1 MNKKLIRD
9 KYLKE
14 KDMDKVVDI
23 ILVDEQLDNKHVV
36 AFGVPKELG
45 ESIAD
50 IVNKAIKLDGDEQI
64 RVCCR
69 EGECDYVRLVREITD
84 MIVDI
89 REERAMKG
97 NV

>member
-1 MNKKLIRD
+1 
-9 KYLKE
+9 
-14 KDMDKVVDI
+14 MDKVVDI
-23 ILVDEQLDNKHVV
+23 VLVDEQLDNEHIV

-69 EGECDYVRLVREITD
+69 EYEHDYVKMIKEITD
-84 MIVDI
+84 RIVDI
-89 REERAMKG
+89 REEREIKG
-97 NV
+97 K

>member
-1 MNKKLIRD
+1 MNK
-9 KYLKE
+9 
-14 KDMDKVVDI
+14 DMNKVVDI
-23 ILVDEQLDNKHVV
+23 VLVDEQLDNEYIV
-36 AFGVPKELG
+36 AFWVPKELG

-69 EGECDYVRLVREITD
+69 EYEHDYVRLVRKITD

-89 REERAMKG
+89 REEREIKG
-97 NV
+97 K

>member
-1 MNKKLIRD
+1 MNK
-9 KYLKE
+9 
-14 KDMDKVVDI
+14 DMNKVVDI
-23 ILVDEQLDNKHVV
+23 VLVDEQLDNEYIV

-69 EGECDYVRLVREITD
+69 EYEHDYVKMIKEITD
-84 MIVDI
+84 RIVGI
-89 REERAMKG
+89 KIERAMKG
-97 NV
+97 K

>member
-23 ILVDEQLDNKHVV
+23 VLVDEKQNDECVIEY
-36 AFGVPKELG
+36 GVPKELG

-50 IVNKAIKLDGDEQI
+50 IVNKAIELDGDEQI

-69 EGECDYVRLVREITD
+69 EYEHDYVKMIKEITD
-84 MIVDI
+84 RVI
-89 REERAMKG
+89 RIKKG
-97 NV
+97 RG

>member
-9 KYLKE
+9 KYLK

-23 ILVDEQLDNKHVV
+23 VLVDEQLDNEHIV

-50 IVNKAIKLDGDEQI
+50 IVNKAIELDGDEQI

-69 EGECDYVRLVREITD
+69 EYEHDYVKIIKEITD
-84 MIVDI
+84 RMMSI
-89 REERAMKG
+89 RIERAMKG
-97 NV
+97 K

>member
-1 MNKKLIRD
+1 MDKNMNK
-9 KYLKE
+9 
-14 KDMDKVVDI
+14 DMNKVVDI
-23 ILVDEQLDNKHVV
+23 VLVDEQLDNEYIV

-69 EGECDYVRLVREITD
+69 EYEHDYVKMIKEITD
-84 MIVDI
+84 RIVGI
-89 REERAMKG
+89 KIERAMKG
-97 NV
+97 K

>member
-1 MNKKLIRD
+1 
-9 KYLKE
+9 
-14 KDMDKVVDI
+14 MDKVVDI
-23 ILVDEQLDNKHVV
+23 VLIDEKINNEHIVEV
-36 AFGVPKELG
+36 GVPKEIG

-50 IVNKAIKLDGDEQI
+50 IVNKAIELDGDEQI

-69 EGECDYVRLVREITD
+69 EGESDYVRLVREITD

-89 REERAMKG
+89 RQERAIKS